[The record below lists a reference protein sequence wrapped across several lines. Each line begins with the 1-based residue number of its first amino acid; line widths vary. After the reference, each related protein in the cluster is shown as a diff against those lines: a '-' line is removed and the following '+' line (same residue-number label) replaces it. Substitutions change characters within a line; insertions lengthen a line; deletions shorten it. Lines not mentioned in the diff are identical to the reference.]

1 MCVLM
6 YVFSYS
12 VSPAAT
18 NDRAEWRLLPTV
30 VFQEFSNE
38 ERCNAAKSA
47 LEGSLSDAGAKLRS
61 GLEDLK
67 TIGKAD
73 PTQIIIAYH
82 VECLPNDARS
92 RCPYRY
98 TPMTDVRRRTPTLWV
113 HTPCLRAKP
122 TCSAHQHPATS
133 S

>member
-1 MCVLM
+1 MWILM

-38 ERCNAAKSA
+38 KRCKAAKST
-47 LEGSLSDAGAKLRS
+47 LEASLKEAGTRLKS

-67 TIGKAD
+67 ALGKGD
-73 PTQIIIAYH
+73 PAQIIIAFN
-82 VECLPNDARS
+82 VECLP
-92 RCPYRY
+92 
-98 TPMTDVRRRTPTLWV
+98 
-113 HTPCLRAKP
+113 K
-122 TCSAHQHPATS
+122 
-133 S
+133 

>member
-1 MCVLM
+1 MWILM

-38 ERCNAAKSA
+38 ERCRVAKST
-47 LEGSLSDAGAKLRS
+47 LEASLKGAGDKLKS

-67 TIGKAD
+67 SLGKAD
-73 PTQIIIAYH
+73 PAQSIIAFN
-82 VECLPNDARS
+82 VECLP
-92 RCPYRY
+92 
-98 TPMTDVRRRTPTLWV
+98 
-113 HTPCLRAKP
+113 K
-122 TCSAHQHPATS
+122 
-133 S
+133 

>member
-1 MCVLM
+1 MWILM

-18 NDRAEWRLLPTV
+18 SDKAEWRLLPTV

-38 ERCNAAKSA
+38 ERCRGAKSA
-47 LEGSLSDAGAKLRS
+47 LEASLSDAGAKLRS

-73 PTQIIIAYH
+73 PAQIIIAYN
-82 VECLPNDARS
+82 VECLP
-92 RCPYRY
+92 
-98 TPMTDVRRRTPTLWV
+98 
-113 HTPCLRAKP
+113 K
-122 TCSAHQHPATS
+122 
-133 S
+133 